1 VLASPQPF
9 PRSPAESW
17 SSAAA
22 SAVREVEDDW
32 ALFFH
37 SERSEEAY
45 YFQGV
50 GPSTSLPFKCSQ
62 PAIDASA
69 AVFVQYLIPQQL
81 ENFLEV
87 TPAQWQIIFRR

>member
-1 VLASPQPF
+1 MPASLPLF
-9 PRSPAESW
+9 PRSPAENW

-22 SAVREVEDDW
+22 SAVQEVEDDW
-32 ALFFH
+32 ALFFP

-45 YFQGV
+45 FFQGV
-50 GPSTSLPFKCSQ
+50 YPSTSLPFKYSQ
-62 PAIDASA
+62 PAIDASD